1 MNSQK
6 AYKIGLIL
14 MAIASILALFDF
26 GVSDK
31 KVEMDMLSSEIVND
45 NNLAK
50 VELVKILSESNIEK
64 REVSLE
70 ELETVERLFVIP
82 IHVKTV
88 ILRNIMEDYVHSSNT
103 LMYFLVIKLI
113 LLLVALGFVFYSFK

>member
-14 MAIASILALFDF
+14 MAIASILALFAF

-113 LLLVALGFVFYSFK
+113 LFLLALGFIFYSFK

>member
-113 LLLVALGFVFYSFK
+113 LFLLALGFIFYSFK